1 MKVKKSFKYRIYPT
15 KEQEI
20 LLAKHFGSKRF
31 VWNYFLNERK
41 NAYLENN
48 TSLNYYDNASSLT
61 KLKKQDEY
69 IWLKETNSQ
78 SVQASLRNLEV
89 AYNRFF
95 SKPKETNNHFASHSQ
110 LSMQMGNL
118 IFLNLRN
125 L

>member
-1 MKVKKSFKYRIYPT
+1 MKIKKSFKYRIYPT
-15 KEQEI
+15 NDQEV

-61 KLKKQDEY
+61 KLKKQEEY
-69 IWLKETNSQ
+69 SWLKETNSQ
-78 SVQASLRNLEV
+78 SVQASLRDLEV

-95 SKPKETNNHFASHSQ
+95 LK
-110 LSMQMGNL
+110 
-118 IFLNLRN
+118 
-125 L
+125 